1 MSQDMIDGITPVMR
15 TLERLG
21 VSYYVGGS
29 IASST
34 YGIARS
40 TNDADLVAD
49 FRLEHLTPFVLQ
61 LATEFYISES
71 AIRSAIEQ
79 QSCFNVIH
87 LRTVFKVD
95 VFVLKRR
102 EFDQIA
108 MSRLQVRPLYFGEVE
123 SFGPIASPEDI
134 VLAKLEWFRKGGE
147 VSERQL
153 LDIKTVLQVQAATI
167 DIDYLWHWSR
177 EIEVDDLL
185 LRVLADAGL
194 PPPDTSVPF

>member
-15 TLERLG
+15 ALEGLG
-21 VSYYVGGS
+21 VPYYVGGS

-49 FRLEHLTPFVLQ
+49 FRLEHVLPFIQQ
-61 LATEFYISES
+61 LAADFYVSES
-71 AIRSAIEQ
+71 AIRSAIER

-87 LRTVFKVD
+87 LRTAFKVD
-95 VFVLKRR
+95 VFVLKHR

-123 SFGPIASPEDI
+123 SVGPIASPEDI

-153 LDIKTVLQVQAATI
+153 LDIKTVLQIQADAI

-177 EIEVDDLL
+177 ELQVDDLL
-185 LRVLADAGL
+185 LRVLSDAGL
-194 PPPDTSVPF
+194 PPPDMSVPF

>member
-15 TLERLG
+15 TLEQLG
-21 VSYYVGGS
+21 VPYYIGGS

-34 YGIARS
+34 YGIARA

-49 FRLEHLTPFVLQ
+49 LRLEHLLPFVQQ
-61 LATEFYISES
+61 LATEFYVSES
-71 AIRSAIEQ
+71 AIQSAIER

-87 LRTVFKVD
+87 LRTAFKVD
-95 VFVLKRR
+95 VFVLKQR

-108 MSRLQVRPLYFGEVE
+108 MSRRQVRPLYFGEVE
-123 SFGPIASPEDI
+123 SVGPIASAEDI

-147 VSERQL
+147 VSERQWG
-153 LDIKTVLQVQAATI
+153 DIKTVLQVQAAVI

-177 EIEVDDLL
+177 EIQVDDLL

-194 PPPDTSVPF
+194 PPPDMSVPF

>member
-1 MSQDMIDGITPVMR
+1 MSASRPFDP
-15 TLERLG
+15 RLSG
-21 VSYYVGGS
+21 NRVS
-29 IASST
+29 
-34 YGIARS
+34 
-40 TNDADLVAD
+40 
-49 FRLEHLTPFVLQ
+49 H
-61 LATEFYISES
+61 
-71 AIRSAIEQ
+71 
-79 QSCFNVIH
+79 VIH
-87 LRTVFKVD
+87 LRTAFKVD

-123 SFGPIASPEDI
+123 SFGPIASPEDV

-177 EIEVDDLL
+177 ELQVDDLL